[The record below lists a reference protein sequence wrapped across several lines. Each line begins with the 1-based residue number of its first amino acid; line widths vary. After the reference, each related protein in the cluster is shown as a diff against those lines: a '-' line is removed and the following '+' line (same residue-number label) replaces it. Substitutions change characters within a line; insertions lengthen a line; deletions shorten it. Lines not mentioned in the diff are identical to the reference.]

1 MMKWVYH
8 IRKIFSLI
16 PVSAIPVLLCVLVGC
31 GGSGRIVVSK
41 DLNIPSQTDTK
52 IPFRVGLKLMP
63 EFTEFVYK
71 PKSNAAPV
79 IIGDVLRTGSETVC
93 RNIFDE
99 VVLIEPPS
107 SRALQID
114 VVVIPT
120 CQGVEYHVVDRA
132 TIRVR
137 SRFLWRIMTP
147 DGKEIYSTTVI
158 GEAVRKVSTTVM
170 ASTMEREQGEVYF
183 LSLQDQFRKAQNDL
197 HSGGW
202 WKNTWWKQP

>member
-1 MMKWVYH
+1 MC
-8 IRKIFSLI
+8 IRD
-16 PVSAIPVLLCVLVGC
+16 
-31 GGSGRIVVSK
+31 RSK

-52 IPFRVGLKLMP
+52 IPFRAGLKLMP
-63 EFTEFVYK
+63 EFTGFVYK
-71 PKSNAAPV
+71 PTSNAAPV
-79 IIGDVLRTGSETVC
+79 IMGDVLRTGSETVC

-99 VVLIEPPS
+99 VVLIEPTS

-114 VVVIPT
+114 VIVIPT
-120 CQGVEYHVVDRA
+120 CQGMEYHVVDRA

-147 DGKEIYSTTVI
+147 DSKEIYSTTVI

-170 ASTMEREQGEVYF
+170 ASTMEREQGKVYF

-197 HSGGW
+197 HGGGW